1 VQVVWSR
8 EDDMTND
15 FYRPMAVHRLEG
27 GLERTKAGGL
37 EVRGWYHHVVCQSLI
52 ADAAGAEFVQALVPH
67 AMPRAI
73 RRLLTRTAAS
83 TFRRDVIPDMT
94 STEGA
99 DDLPYRIGPLRVELS
114 TTNPGVPVGFWRS
127 VGHSHTAFAVES
139 FIDELADAARV
150 DPLDLR
156 RKLLPSDDKH
166 RRVLDLAAAAAAWN
180 RPLPAGVGRGVAVH
194 KSFGSWCAMVIEV
207 SVGDDKRVK
216 VHRVVAAI
224 DCGMAINPAIVR
236 SQVES
241 GVIYG
246 LSAALKQQITFD
258 RGKVVETNFHA
269 FPLLRMHEVPE
280 IDVQIVDSDDPP
292 QGVGEP
298 GVPPVAPALC
308 NAIFAAT
315 GKRIRRLPIERAL
328 AEGW

>member
-1 VQVVWSR
+1 
-8 EDDMTND
+8 M
-15 FYRPMAVHRLEG
+15 
-27 GLERTKAGGL
+27 
-37 EVRGWYHHVVCQSLI
+37 
-52 ADAAGAEFVQALVPH
+52 VPY
-67 AMPRAI
+67 AMPRAV
-73 RRLLTRTAAS
+73 RRMLSRTAAA

-99 DDLPYRIGPLRVELS
+99 ADLPYRVGPLKVELS
-114 TTNPGVPVGFWRS
+114 STNPGVPVGFWRS

-139 FIDELADAARV
+139 FVDELAVAAGV

-156 RKLLPSDDKH
+156 RKLLPSDDPH
-166 RRVLDLAAAAAAWN
+166 RRVLDLAAAAAAWG

-194 KSFGSWCAMVIEV
+194 KSFGSWCAMVIEA
-207 SVGDDKRVK
+207 SVDDAKRVK
-216 VHRVVAAI
+216 IHRVVAAI
-224 DCGMAINPAIVR
+224 DCGRAINPAIVT

-258 RGKVVETNFHA
+258 HGRVVETNFDS
-269 FPLLRMHEVPE
+269 FPLLRMHEVPP
-280 IDVQIVDSDDPP
+280 IDVQIVESDEPP

-328 AEGW
+328 AEGWT